1 MTVSQLDSRTEAT
14 QPHRA
19 LKSSLRV
26 AAVTG
31 GECAPSR
38 VRVQAYIA
46 PLKDFGVEITEF
58 ASRAGL
64 YPPDSK
70 WARPAWGLWNL
81 ADHVPVAFQSHRFD
95 VTLLQREMLSTLV
108 TLEPFT
114 KRPRVLD
121 VDDAIWVH
129 RRGDF
134 ARRLAAL
141 SDHVICGNEF
151 LAERFSSWNPN
162 VSVLPT
168 PVDAKRFCPATASQ
182 DGKRPVIGWLG
193 LSSGFRFL
201 YAIES
206 ALSELLKRR
215 PEVVLNIVSDRPP
228 AFSLIPP
235 ERVEF
240 VPYSR
245 DREVHDIQHMT
256 IGIMPIE
263 NSELSRGKC
272 SFKML
277 LYMACGIPVVVSPF
291 GMNRE
296 VLGQAEVG
304 LGASDSGQWVEC
316 LESLLDDESGR
327 TRMGAEGRR
336 VVLEKYSV
344 DVLAGRLA
352 ETLLAVAA

>member
-1 MTVSQLDSRTEAT
+1 MTVSQFDSGTGAAESR
-14 QPHRA
+14 RVSR
-19 LKSSLRV
+19 KSIRV

-31 GECAPSR
+31 GEYAPSR
-38 VRVQAYIA
+38 VRVRAYIA
-46 PLKDFGVEITEF
+46 PLKDLGVEITEF
-58 ASRAGL
+58 GSRAGL
-64 YPPDSK
+64 YPPNSK
-70 WARPAWGLWNL
+70 WTRPAWGVWNL
-81 ADHVPVAFQSHRFD
+81 AEHVPVAFQSHKFD
-95 VTLLQREMLSTLV
+95 ITLLQREMLSTLV

-121 VDDAIWVH
+121 VDDAIWLH

-134 ARRLAAL
+134 AQRLATL
-141 SDHVICGNEF
+141 SDHVICGNTF

-168 PVDAKRFCPATASQ
+168 PVDTNRFCPAPGAREVS
-182 DGKRPVIGWLG
+182 PPIIGWLG
-193 LSSGFRFL
+193 LSSGFQFL
-201 YAIES
+201 YGIEPAI
-206 ALSELLKRR
+206 SEVLTRR
-215 PEVVLNIVSDRPP
+215 PEVALRIVSDRLPE
-228 AFSLIPP
+228 FRSIPT
-235 ERVEF
+235 ERVQF
-240 VPYSR
+240 IPYDR
-245 DREVHDIQHMT
+245 DREVRDIQEMT

-296 VLGQAEVG
+296 VLAQGEVG
-304 LGASDSGQWVEC
+304 LGASDTGQWVEC
-316 LESLLDDESGR
+316 LESLLDDASGR
-327 TRMGAEGRR
+327 IRMGTAGRR
-336 VVLEKYSV
+336 VVREHYSV

>member
-1 MTVSQLDSRTEAT
+1 MATVQVEPGSERKTPSAGL
-14 QPHRA
+14 P
-19 LKSSLRV
+19 SLRV

-38 VRVQAYIA
+38 VRVRAYIE
-46 PLKDFGVEITEF
+46 PLKERGIEITEF

-70 WARPAWGLWNL
+70 WARPVWGLWNL
-81 ADHVPVAFQSHRFD
+81 ADHVPVALQSHKYD
-95 VTLLQREMLSTLV
+95 ATLLQREMLSTLV

-114 KRPRVLD
+114 KRPRILD

-134 ARRLAAL
+134 ARRLAAM

-168 PVDAKRFCPATASQ
+168 PVDTDRFVPAQRAENIET
-182 DGKRPVIGWLG
+182 PIIGWLG

-201 YAIES
+201 YSIEAAI
-206 ALSELLKRR
+206 AQVLKRR
-215 PEVVLNIVSDRPP
+215 PKALFRVISDRPP
-228 AFSLIPP
+228 RFSSLA
-235 ERVEF
+235 EDRVQF
-240 VPYSR
+240 VRY
-245 DREVHDIQHMT
+245 DREREVQDIQEMT

-263 NSELSRGKC
+263 DTDQSKGKC

-277 LYMACGIPVVVSPF
+277 LYMSCGIPVVVSPF

-296 VLGQAEVG
+296 VLTRGQAG
-304 LGASDSGQWVEC
+304 LGASSTQEWVES
-316 LESLLDDESGR
+316 LETLLDSSPLR
-327 TRMGAEGRR
+327 AKMGADGRR
-336 VVLEKYSV
+336 IVLEHYSV
-344 DVLAGRLA
+344 DVLAGRLG

>member
-1 MTVSQLDSRTEAT
+1 
-14 QPHRA
+14 
-19 LKSSLRV
+19 
-26 AAVTG
+26 
-31 GECAPSR
+31 
-38 VRVQAYIA
+38 VRAYIA
-46 PLKDFGVEITEF
+46 PLKELGVDITEF

-64 YPPDSK
+64 YPPNSK

-81 ADHVPVAFQSHRFD
+81 ADHVPIAFRSHRFD
-95 VTLLQREMLSTLV
+95 VTLLQREMLSTV
-108 TLEPFT
+108 ITLEPFT

-134 ARRLAAL
+134 ARRLATF

-168 PVDAKRFCPATASQ
+168 PVDTERFQPTPGSRKP
-182 DGKRPVIGWLG
+182 GSPIIGWLG
-193 LSSGFRFL
+193 LSSGFQFL
-201 YAIES
+201 YGIEP
-206 ALSELLKRR
+206 ALGEVLKRR
-215 PEVVLNIVSDRPP
+215 SDVILRIVSDRRPE
-228 AFSLIPP
+228 FRSIPG
-235 ERVEF
+235 ERLQF
-240 VPYSR
+240 IPYDR
-245 DREVHDIQHMT
+245 DREVRDIQEMT

-263 NSELSRGKC
+263 DSELSRGKC

-277 LYMACGIPVVVSPF
+277 LYMACRIPVVVSPF

-296 VLGQAEVG
+296 VLGQGEVG
-304 LGASDSGQWVEC
+304 LGASDTDQWVEC
-316 LESLLDDESGR
+316 LESLLDDESER
-327 TRMGAEGRR
+327 IRMGAEGRR
-336 VVLEKYSV
+336 VVLERYSV